1 MYGRIKL
8 IKKVLYIVVLLMT
21 IQLTN
26 AQQLNINDYIKL
38 VTQNNFDIQLTN
50 KDEQTVEKQISKAWT
65 NIYPQLNAN
74 LEGKHYLKNDKPV
87 YTKNEITGNIML
99 NQTIFD
105 AVKFN
110 SISAENDL
118 FESIKYST
126 KDTRERIILNAK
138 KAFYYTILLK
148 RVWEVKKETEELAHS
163 QYNFVKEKYDNGLAN
178 EFELL
183 QAELQ
188 WKRNIPDVSNARKD
202 YLLSVNELKDLA
214 GISDSVNIEITGEL
228 KNDNEIPE
236 FPAIKSVLAK
246 RPDYQSLVWERE
258 ASKSAL
264 SAVKS
269 EFLPTLNGYLD
280 YTYFRNTDKFL
291 TGDKTTNFTAGLS
304 LNIPIFQ
311 GGNRIVRVQEAVIER
326 EKSLIKISK
335 FEKLLY
341 TELISIFENL
351 RVAKDNLST
360 SQVNVDVAEKA
371 FELAN
376 ESYQNGLATQLD
388 LQDARNSLS
397 KSKLDLLNA
406 SFEFIS
412 SKLDWEKAAGVM
424 KSH

>member
-8 IKKVLYIVVLLMT
+8 IKKIMYIVVLTLM

-38 VTQNNFDIQLTN
+38 VEKNNFDIQLTD
-50 KDEQTVEKQISKAWT
+50 KDEQTAEKQISKAWT

-74 LEGKHYLKNDKPV
+74 LDGKHYLKNDKPV
-87 YTKNEITGNIML
+87 FTKNEITGGVQL

-105 AVKFN
+105 AAKFK
-110 SISAENDL
+110 SVSAEKDL
-118 FESIKYST
+118 FESVKYSAQDT
-126 KDTRERIILNAK
+126 KERIILNAK

-148 RVWEVKKETEELAHS
+148 EVWKVKKETEELARS
-163 QYNFVKEKYDNGLAN
+163 QYDFVKEKFDNGLAN

-188 WKRNIPDVSNARKD
+188 WKRNIPDVSNAKKD
-202 YLLSVNELKDLA
+202 FVISVNELKDLA
-214 GISDSVNIEITGEL
+214 GISDSTNIEITGEL
-228 KNDNEIPE
+228 KNDNGIPE
-236 FPAIKSVLAK
+236 FPVIKSVLSK
-246 RPDYQSLVWERE
+246 RPDYQSLIWERE

-280 YTYFRNTDKFL
+280 YTYFRNTDKFV

-311 GGNRIVRVQEAVIER
+311 GGNRIVRMQEAAIEK
-326 EKSLIKISK
+326 EKSLIKINR

-341 TELISIFENL
+341 TELMSIFENL
-351 RVAKDNLST
+351 KVANDNLST

-397 KSKLDLLNA
+397 QSKLDLLNA

-412 SKLDWEKAAGVM
+412 SKLDWKKAVGY
-424 KSH
+424 